1 MLSFF
6 ENIVI
11 CNYDCPVNKCTS
23 IFHFEKLLNCMYCL
37 FLILQLTSIQEHDR
51 AIFCPL
57 LSLHRFSLN
66 IVWRQVIALCNC
78 LILYVTSYLL
88 YFILL
93 HLWNCNLLHFHDK
106 SDMIWGFIYCN
117 YFHWFG
123 FINGFNLLI
132 LFIARLFN
140 MWCSTNVTYHYRL

>member
-66 IVWRQVIALCNC
+66 TVWRQVITLCNC
-78 LILYVTSYLL
+78 LILYVTTYLL
-88 YFILL
+88 YFIL
-93 HLWNCNLLHFHDK
+93 FHCEIATYYIFMTK
-106 SDMIWGFIYCN
+106 VIWYEGLY
-117 YFHWFG
+117 
-123 FINGFNLLI
+123 
-132 LFIARLFN
+132 IATIFTALVLS
-140 MWCSTNVTYHYRL
+140 MDSIC